1 MLTETNLNQFT
12 GTTCYY
18 RYMLGL
24 KLPMASNTW
33 LMKPERTGCSTSS
46 PRIKPTPRFAENP
59 SKSVRAE
66 AVSVRFDSS
75 RPKNRSSITSVGS
88 K

>member
-24 KLPMASNTW
+24 KLLPGLCSKCITEVVLACIDLLREALEVLLQDNNIDEGTPMFV
-33 LMKPERTGCSTSS
+33 LRT
-46 PRIKPTPRFAENP
+46 IAKKI
-59 SKSVRAE
+59 SKALRL
-66 AVSVRFDSS
+66 
-75 RPKNRSSITSVGS
+75 
-88 K
+88 

>member
-24 KLPMASNTW
+24 KLMPGICGKCITEEVPECIDLLREALEELLQDNNIDEGTPMFV
-33 LMKPERTGCSTSS
+33 LRT
-46 PRIKPTPRFAENP
+46 IAKKI
-59 SKSVRAE
+59 SKALRL
-66 AVSVRFDSS
+66 
-75 RPKNRSSITSVGS
+75 
-88 K
+88 

>member
-33 LMKPERTGCSTSS
+33 LMKPERIGFLTSS
-46 PRIKPTPRFAENP
+46 HRINTTPRYAENR
-59 SKSVRAE
+59 SKS
-66 AVSVRFDSS
+66 
-75 RPKNRSSITSVGS
+75 GS
-88 K
+88 